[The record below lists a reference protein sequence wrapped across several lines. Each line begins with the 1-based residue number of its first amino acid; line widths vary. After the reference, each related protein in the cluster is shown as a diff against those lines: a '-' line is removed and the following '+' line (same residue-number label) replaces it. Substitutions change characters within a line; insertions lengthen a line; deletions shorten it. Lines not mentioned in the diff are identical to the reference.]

1 MNPLEL
7 NKESSAIIIGNG
19 PSLLF
24 QKKGKIIDSF
34 DVVFRFNKF
43 AIKSYEEHVGN
54 KTTVWCT
61 HGKNQLPT
69 DDDIR
74 PDKIL
79 YVHGESGN
87 MPYEPKNLWR
97 IPLSFYYKIREEIVN
112 ETLERE
118 NCDRFIPST
127 GILAILWLLNNVY
140 NSVYIA
146 GFYNFSKNLSG
157 QHHYLVKKIYSKPKE
172 HDGEWEKSVIQKLY
186 EQKKIK
192 FL

>member
-1 MNPLEL
+1 MWKRVNPLEL

-79 YVHGESGN
+79 YVHG
-87 MPYEPKNLWR
+87 
-97 IPLSFYYKIREEIVN
+97 
-112 ETLERE
+112 
-118 NCDRFIPST
+118 
-127 GILAILWLLNNVY
+127 
-140 NSVYIA
+140 
-146 GFYNFSKNLSG
+146 
-157 QHHYLVKKIYSKPKE
+157 
-172 HDGEWEKSVIQKLY
+172 
-186 EQKKIK
+186 
-192 FL
+192 